1 MKIRVRRKDVKPT
14 ENWSLAGEV
23 DPAGKPVQTP
33 AGVGKKPED
42 ESAKPTPIPVPVPIE
57 GEGQPVV
64 NRNGPATAQQQ
75 QQQQG
80 TGSDVKRRK
89 SPQAKPRTSKS

>member
-1 MKIRVRRKDVKPT
+1 MKSRVRRKDVKPT
-14 ENWSLAGEV
+14 DNWSLSGEV
-23 DPAGKPVQTP
+23 EPSGKSVQTP
-33 AGVGKKPED
+33 SWVGKTPED
-42 ESAKPTPIPVPVPIE
+42 ETAKPTPILVPVPIE
-57 GEGQPVV
+57 GEAQPVV
-64 NRNGPATAQQQ
+64 NRNGPATA